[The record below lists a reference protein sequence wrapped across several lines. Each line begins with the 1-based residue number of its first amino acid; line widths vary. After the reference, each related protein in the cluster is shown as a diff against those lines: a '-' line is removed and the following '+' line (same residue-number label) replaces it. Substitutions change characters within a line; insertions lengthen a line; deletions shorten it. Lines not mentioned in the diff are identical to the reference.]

1 MKNLTM
7 LRVVIFLFLPL
18 GILWISPVSA
28 DDTCI
33 DKNPEILLDLGG
45 TPEPEKIIY
54 STYDACTQS
63 HDYCGTRG
71 CSLNVFNDK
80 GEYALGYIIRDQW
93 YIRPVDVWGKKPT
106 YELVVPLRN
115 GGLRIIK
122 VIKNKITETVVNQ

>member
-1 MKNLTM
+1 M
-7 LRVVIFLFLPL
+7 LRNIIFLFLPA

-28 DDTCI
+28 GDTCI
-33 DKNPEILLDLGG
+33 DKNPEIILDLGG

-80 GEYALGYIIRDQW
+80 GEYALGYIIRYQW
-93 YIRPVDVWGKKPT
+93 YIRPVDVQGKKPT
-106 YELVVPLRN
+106 YELVVPFRN
-115 GGLRIIK
+115 GDLRIIK
-122 VIKNKITETVVNQ
+122 VINNKISETVVNQ